1 MKNLVKYLL
10 VFIIVAFFHAAGR
23 IATIS
28 VDDSS
33 GIDIED
39 VVSDDSFSSPDA
51 EFSVPRQ
58 IQFTGSFRV
67 QYSSRRTTSIQR
79 TVSEFLKSGKS
90 FNISSINSVGK
101 NNIVI
106 NISVIEHAHKLV
118 YLGKLII

>member
-10 VFIIVAFFHAAGR
+10 VFMIVAFFHAAGR

-58 IQFTGSFRV
+58 IQFTGSF
-67 QYSSRRTTSIQR
+67 
-79 TVSEFLKSGKS
+79 VSVSW
-90 FNISSINSVGK
+90 
-101 NNIVI
+101 
-106 NISVIEHAHKLV
+106 
-118 YLGKLII
+118 